1 MLKAIKIRIY
11 PDINQ
16 IDYINRLLGCC
27 RFAYNKCLEYRKNS
41 YEKHNVSL
49 SSNETIKYLVPLK
62 TEFDFLKDVHSKV
75 LQQSIRDLNQS
86 YDNFFKLHKGY
97 PKFKSKKDNKQSCRF
112 PKDAFIG
119 VRGNRIDLIKC
130 LKNIHFKCSR
140 RDEKYLNKHQ
150 DNVLS
155 ITLSKSCSNKY
166 YLSVLIDYQP
176 QHKNT
181 IGSIIGLDLG
191 IKDFIITS
199 DGNRYENKHFYKN
212 EEHKLKR
219 LNRQFSR
226 KVNGSNNK
234 NKMRLKIARLNEK
247 IVNQRNNYIQQ
258 ITTQLVNENQ
268 IICIEDLNVG
278 GMVKNHHLSKS
289 IQDCSFSKFVEVLSY
304 KCLNYG
310 RQLVKIDRF
319 YPSSKTC
326 NCCGYINKS
335 LKLSDREW
343 VCPDC
348 GSIID
353 RDINAAKNILNEGI
367 RIIGLSSPEFKSV
380 DCPTMDDR
388 LAMNLKSSDRM
399 KQKKNV
405 KYN

>member
-11 PDINQ
+11 PDISQ